1 MAMKQRDRVGIFV
14 DGGNMF
20 YAQRTLGWHLDFGR
34 VLQYFA
40 RGRDLFNAFYY
51 TGVPTPVEPAQRDF
65 LTVLRHLGCTVRM
78 KPMKEPGGPSNTTLN
93 RKANLE
99 IEIVVDMFN
108 TASRYDVAVLMS
120 GDGEFTRAVELLRS
134 NGKEIIG
141 VGAGGMI
148 AAELEN
154 ACDRYVKLDNIRHE
168 VEKIRV
174 MPGDVPLVTPQSAM
188 AGALSEPTSFREPS
202 RETAD

>member
-1 MAMKQRDRVGIFV
+1 MSTKRRDRVAIFV

-20 YAQRTLGWHLDFGR
+20 YAQRALGWHLDFAR
-34 VLQYFA
+34 VLEGFT

-51 TGVPTPVEPAQRDF
+51 TGVPTPMDPAQRDF
-65 LTVLRHLGCTVRM
+65 LTVLRHLGFTVRT
-78 KPMKEPGGPSNTTLN
+78 KLMKESGGPSAAQVN

-99 IEIVVDMFN
+99 IEVVIDMFN

-141 VGAGGMI
+141 VGVRGMI

-154 ACDRYVKLDNIRHE
+154 ACDRYVKLEDLRDQ
-168 VEKIRV
+168 VEKVRTV
-174 MPGDVPLVTPQSAM
+174 PGDLAVASPRLLEPCA
-188 AGALSEPTSFREPS
+188 AGDSEPFHEPS
-202 RETAD
+202 